1 MLEVHYTRAFVENL
15 ALFVEL
21 MSIMVFAA
29 ELAVSLAKNRLYA
42 WEMKKERVSSLL
54 LADDLFEVGCNQVF
68 QKLLPV
74 DSGDRLPCAVVV
86 GDVSR
91 VLCQYVANDLP
102 HRIVSLLFQGIV
114 YLHDSLFSHRL
125 VQLHHLMHRIPQN
138 AKNANRI
145 NRCPV
150 QLYSQYIHG
159 RFVHRYMVFF
169 Y

>member
-15 ALFVEL
+15 AFFVEL

-74 DSGDRLPCAVVV
+74 DTGDRLPCAVVV

-91 VLCQYVANDLP
+91 VLGQYVPNDLP
-102 HRIVSLLFQGIV
+102 YRVVALFFQGIIHL
-114 YLHDSLFSHRL
+114 YDPLFSHRL
-125 VQLHHLMHRIPQN
+125 IQLHHLMHRIPQN
-138 AKNANRI
+138 TENANII
-145 NRCPV
+145 NRRPGAIV
-150 QLYSQYIHG
+150 LA
-159 RFVHRYMVFF
+159 VHRQ
-169 Y
+169 